1 MNAGAGVSLMTAG
14 LAGAWLR
21 DGPRRL
27 LPVDSSSARRSASRA
42 ALSELKELPIPEL
55 PEIGPPGT
63 RSCADS
69 SALGPAWPS
78 EPSGLNPKSCLNIPG
93 LLKDCDYFRQLD
105 SAYGG
110 KYSPGNARVLD
121 GL

>member
-21 DGPRRL
+21 DEPRRL

-55 PEIGPPGT
+55 PEIGPPGA

-78 EPSGLNPKSCLNIPG
+78 EPAGLKPKRCLNLSWLP
-93 LLKDCDYFRQLD
+93 KDCEYFRQID
-105 SAYGG
+105 S
-110 KYSPGNARVLD
+110 
-121 GL
+121 